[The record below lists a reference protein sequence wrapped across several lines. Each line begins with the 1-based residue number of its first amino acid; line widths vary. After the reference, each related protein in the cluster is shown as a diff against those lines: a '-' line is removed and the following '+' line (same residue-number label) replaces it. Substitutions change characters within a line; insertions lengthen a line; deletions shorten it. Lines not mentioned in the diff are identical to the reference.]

1 MSNRADPSKKCK
13 GHSLSC
19 FWMVVI
25 PSFAALL
32 FGIYS
37 TRDGVMGPNP
47 CKMTYTSRNMKIVP
61 VKSAIEGPKLF
72 KFTNYNNK
80 KLNQQPVLFIPGH
93 KGM

>member
-1 MSNRADPSKKCK
+1 MSNSADTSRKSEGPKIT
-13 GHSLSC
+13 C

-25 PSFAALL
+25 PAFAAIL

-37 TRDGVMGPNP
+37 TRDGVIGPNP
-47 CKMTYTSRNMKIVP
+47 CKMTYTSRNMKIIT
-61 VKSAIEGPKLF
+61 VKSAIEGPKLY

-93 KGM
+93 KGT